1 MNPLNTIPLIQALFI
16 FYFYVRPLHKVPAIV
31 KTLFVVIL
39 IAVTF
44 NSYLYIFTKF
54 TIADF
59 GFPKWSL
66 MIIESL
72 FYMNVFLSIFVFV
85 KILLNTLYKFI
96 ARDFSKSLIPSES
109 VIYAGVVFFLSLYIG
124 CLGVSNGFSAP
135 INHYYDIK
143 VENLSNSAN
152 GFKIVQLSDLHINKV
167 TTKSEI
173 REIVQRVN
181 DIHADLV
188 VITGDFVDGKVE
200 QLNDITNILFEL
212 KSQYGTYAVSGN
224 HEMYSGYK
232 EWLDY
237 FEKGGIKFLE
247 NSSVIISDYNSNHL
261 INLCGVIDPKSSRY
275 DLPKTDVKSAI
286 LNIDK
291 DLPIVFLSHRPNYGI
306 DLRNIADLTLT
317 GHTHGGMMI
326 GFDKI
331 IGIQNEGMTSGL
343 YDLGRERV
351 IVSNGTRIN
360 AAVPFRIGNPSE
372 INIITLHQ

>member
-1 MNPLNTIPLIQALFI
+1 MNLLNTIPLIQALFL
-16 FYFYVRPLHKVPAIV
+16 FYFFVKPLHRIPSFI
-31 KTLFVVIL
+31 KTIFVVIL

-72 FYMNVFLSIFVFV
+72 FYMTVFLSIFVFL
-85 KILLNTLYKFI
+85 KITINTVYKFI
-96 ARDFSKSLIPSES
+96 ARDFSKGLIPSES
-109 VIYAGVVFFLSLYIG
+109 VIYAGIVFIISFYIG
-124 CLGVSNGFSAP
+124 CLGVSNGFSEP

-143 VENLSNSAN
+143 IEHLSSNAN
-152 GFKIVQLSDLHINKV
+152 GFKIVHLSDLHINKV

-173 REIVQRVN
+173 RQIVERAN
-181 DIHADLV
+181 DIQADIV
-188 VITGDFVDGKVE
+188 VITGDFVDGSVE
-200 QLNDITNILFEL
+200 KLKDVTDILFEL
-212 KSQYGTYAVSGN
+212 NSKYGTYAVSGN

-232 EWLDY
+232 EWLDH

-247 NSSVIISDYNSNHL
+247 NKSVIISDYNSNNL
-261 INLCGVIDPKSSRY
+261 INLCGVIDPKGSQY
-275 DLPKTDVKSAI
+275 GLPKTDVKSAI

-291 DLPIVFLSHRPNYGI
+291 NLPIIFLSHRPNYGI
-306 DLRNIADLTLT
+306 DLRNIADLTLS
-317 GHTHGGMMI
+317 GHTHGGMMF
-326 GFDKI
+326 GFNKI
-331 IGIQNEGMTSGL
+331 IGLQNEGMTSGL

-360 AAVPFRIGNPSE
+360 AAVPFRINNPSE
-372 INIITLHQ
+372 MNIITLH